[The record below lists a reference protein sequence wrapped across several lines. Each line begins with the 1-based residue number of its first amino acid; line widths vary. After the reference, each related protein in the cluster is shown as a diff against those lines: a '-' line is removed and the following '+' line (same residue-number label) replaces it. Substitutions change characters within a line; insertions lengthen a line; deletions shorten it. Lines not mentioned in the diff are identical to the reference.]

1 MFCGWEG
8 NQEGLASYLPCVTDF
23 SGLSTYR
30 LRKMSTPRTLFMGY
44 DTLYLTLIGQR
55 SADAWPGGLM
65 VRALNL
71 GLQRWRVQLPILRYR
86 LGS

>member
-1 MFCGWEG
+1 MPCGWEG
-8 NQEGLASYLPCVTDF
+8 NQEGLASYLPCVTDY

-65 VRALNL
+65 VRALHL
-71 GLQRWRVQLPILRYR
+71 RLQRWRVQLPILRYR